1 MDKIKRRNL
10 MKVKYPLL
18 LLCLSLLMVVVL
30 LTGCSGGNTTTAP
43 ATTPAAPVKTSA
55 APVSQAST
63 AAPAPTSTSASGKIL
78 KIGMILPA
86 TGAAAEKGKPGGDAV
101 KDAMEYV
108 NKELNGA
115 NGYQIQISWRDS
127 HYDAATVATIV
138 KDFMNEG
145 DLLFTTMSSTEMTA
159 AMAIANRAGFPG
171 MVTFAAPSN
180 INPPDHIYA
189 HMPDYGGDWVCFVN
203 YYLQN
208 IWKGPGKPKMAL
220 ELLSNTTGLSVKE
233 VVNAKAAAMGIDI
246 VDMEEHTADTISEME
261 SLTRIKSKNPDVIF
275 MASTGKP
282 TSVIL
287 KNARDLGLLN
297 SQITIGLGHAALS
310 KSLIDLAGVDI
321 VEGVYGTFPTVT
333 WDDTSAG
340 VAKATEYV
348 KKNNPGDYGNMD
360 YLACWST
367 SLVAAEVLRNAVKE
381 VGYDALVK
389 GDATAWK
396 AIEQSGIQKING
408 YKVDGIQGPVTYT
421 QGSNNLGT
429 AVKIYKITGG
439 TIKALTDWIVA
450 K

>member
-1 MDKIKRRNL
+1 

-18 LLCLSLLMVVVL
+18 LLCLSLLMVAVL
-30 LTGCSGGNTTTAP
+30 LAGCSGGNS
-43 ATTPAAPVKTSA
+43 ATTPAATVAPVKTSA
-55 APVSQAST
+55 APVSPAST

-86 TGAAAEKGKPGGDAV
+86 TGAAAEKGKVGGDAV

-180 INPPDHIYA
+180 VNPPDHIYA
-189 HMPDYGGDWVCFVN
+189 HMPDYGDDWVSFVN
-203 YYLQN
+203 YYLAN
-208 IWKGPGKPKMAL
+208 IWKGTGKPKMAL

-233 VVNAKAAAMGIDI
+233 VATAKAAAMGIEI
-246 VDMEEHTADTISEME
+246 VDMEEHVADTISEME

-275 MASTGKP
+275 IASTPKP

-287 KNARDLGLLN
+287 KNAKDLGLLN
-297 SQITIGLGHAALS
+297 SNITYGLGHAALA
-310 KSLIDLAGVDI
+310 KSLIDLAGADV
-321 VEGVYGTFPTVT
+321 VEGIYGTFPTVT
-333 WDDTSAG
+333 WDDSAAG
-340 VAKATEYV
+340 IAKATEYV
-348 KKNNPGDYGNMD
+348 KKNNPSDYGNMD

-381 VGYDALVK
+381 VGYDVLSK
-389 GDATAWK
+389 GDAAAWK
-396 AIEQSGIQKING
+396 AIEEKGIQKIKG
-408 YKVDGIQGPVTYT
+408 YKVDGIQGPVNYT
-421 QGSNNLGT
+421 QGSNKLGT
-429 AVKIYKITGG
+429 SVKIYRINSGS
-439 TIKALTDWIVA
+439 IKALTDWIEA